1 MNAPYLEKDISLKM
15 NNKGFTLIELIV
27 SMAVGLVVMAAIY
40 AATEMGQRSSV
51 AVERK
56 VVAQQDARAAL
67 DIMALEIGMASFNPN
82 FATGIWVDGPTGTCG
97 NPSGNQTFKGIQE
110 ATENSITVEMDIR
123 AATAGSS
130 PDGDVNDPNE
140 IIRYNYA
147 NQYIT
152 RETGCGGGAQ
162 AFLGAQSGQP
172 RELRVV
178 NPAGVSL
185 FRYYNG
191 VGSELVPGTHLPAS
205 IPDIRRIRITL
216 VVDTEAI
223 DRSLNKRRRTISSIS
238 IIPRNHAIN

>member
-15 NNKGFTLIELIV
+15 NNKGFTFVELIV
-27 SMAVGLVVMAAIY
+27 AMAIGLVVMGAIY

-56 VVAQQDARAAL
+56 VIAQQNARAAL

-97 NPSGNQTFKGIQE
+97 NISGNQTYKGIQE
-110 ATENSITVEMDIR
+110 ATATSITVEMDI
-123 AATAGSS
+123 GQSS
-130 PDGDVNDPNE
+130 AIKDDSNE
-140 IIRYNYA
+140 IIRYNYDTG

-152 RETGCGGGAQ
+152 RSINCGGAY
-162 AFLGAQSGQP
+162 AFLGAQSGNP
-172 RELRVV
+172 RDVRVV
-178 NPAGVSL
+178 NNTAGVSL
-185 FRYYNG
+185 FRYYDG
-191 VGSELVPGTHLPAS
+191 AGTELVPGTDLPAS

-216 VVDTEAI
+216 IVDTEAI
-223 DRSLNKRRRTISSIS
+223 DRTLNRRRRTISSTS